1 MLSGNGTILIA
12 DDESYLRESL
22 RELFAAQGYTVLEA
36 ADGTE
41 VMRLLRDSSA
51 DTILLDLKM
60 PKLDGIS
67 TLKALKKDPELRR
80 IPVVIV
86 TAFGGSEQT
95 IEGMKAGAY
104 DYVTNPSIR
113 MRSCALQRARSR
125 STA

>member
-1 MLSGNGTILIA
+1 MLSGTGTILIA

-41 VMRLLRDSSA
+41 VMRLLRDSSV

-67 TLKALKKDPELRR
+67 TLKALKKARAAADSGGDCHRFRR
-80 IPVVIV
+80 
-86 TAFGGSEQT
+86 
-95 IEGMKAGAY
+95 
-104 DYVTNPSIR
+104 
-113 MRSCALQRARSR
+113 QRANHRRHESR
-125 STA
+125 G

>member
-36 ADGTE
+36 GDGTE

-95 IEGMKAGAY
+95 IEGMKAGG
-104 DYVTNPSIR
+104 
-113 MRSCALQRARSR
+113 L
-125 STA
+125 